1 MNNIQ
6 KTWDAN
12 VSQDSDGGHSPLL
25 LYPVTI
31 NMPHCHHYDS
41 PSLPYFVVDMAR
53 RRCVSLLTWKVV
65 DVLLMWH
72 VDVICCPSC
81 CRDTLLSLSCV
92 DEICNSILAYQ
103 FTNDKK
109 KELTWFDVA
118 WPHHHRA
125 SLLMWHIVI
134 VVGRLFQWCVMS

>member
-6 KTWDAN
+6 KAQDAN
-12 VSQDSDGGHSPLL
+12 TSWDSDGGHSPLS

-31 NMPHCHHYDS
+31 NVPCCHQYDS
-41 PSLPYFVVDMAR
+41 PLSPYFVVDMAR
-53 RRCVSLLTWKVV
+53 CRCASSLTWKFV
-65 DVLLMWH
+65 DVLSMWH
-72 VDVICCPSC
+72 VDVN
-81 CRDTLLSLSCV
+81 CRLSRCRSTFLSLSCV